1 MKPGAI
7 GCVKMNVFLN
17 YGKLAMI
24 AALGLAG
31 TAQAAQTVIKVD
43 DTKPGVVINKNNM
56 MSADLAIWNPPSRY
70 YDMTDAL
77 VDGGYTLFRFPNGSL
92 SNDYHWNGIG
102 KYDSTGLW
110 ITTEEE
116 GKYAPGFLG
125 ETIYRGTTK
134 DNYGFV
140 RRSHLADGKME
151 TMWWGEILD
160 PNDPPWVV
168 VEFPE
173 KKLLDSIQ
181 INWGDLRPKAF
192 QYEYWTTD
200 YAEYPGVHQALT
212 NDLKLEAN
220 VKVTGPETLY
230 KGKSV
235 RTRYVAI
242 RFKLQD
248 LPGKGVQIREMKMFS
263 DGEDLL
269 AGNEYKMYAMSTR
282 NGDKARTDWTNI
294 PWHFEEF
301 MKYLGTLPKSADG
314 KPAQAVICV
323 NAGTGTSKEAA
334 AWVRYANKVKGY
346 NIKQWE
352 IGNELDGEWE
362 ESGPISARHY
372 AARYLEY
379 ARAMKAVDPTII
391 LHGPLLSTHKMM
403 QKGAGILD
411 GKYWMVEFL
420 RIVGE
425 AEIADGKR
433 YLDAVDLHNYP
444 YWTPNGANAR
454 DMLKAMLDVGP
465 NMDTLDVWMKRH
477 LPGVDKVPSA
487 SGEEKRRVFLSEFST
502 NVQGYSLL
510 MDYPQAT
517 AMAMIFAQH
526 AVRFGDRLQVLP
538 WDAFGNL
545 FKSPD
550 DTWGTISMSALLK
563 DGSWNKWK
571 SLEPTA
577 EYYGVYM
584 TFKQF
589 LEDGFAVVPVES
601 SNSEVVAYALAKKA
615 SGASQGQNAAGDSA
629 RVMLV
634 NLSDIPQVV
643 QIDRASVGAGADKA
657 AIEVDVFG
665 EEQFKWVGDQKN
677 AYPYPKMGPSGRALD
692 VKKSRDITIPPFGLV
707 VAQINPRAVGADKA
721 TAKNAAT
728 PVVLAAAL
736 EKKVMMVGDTVDLF
750 VTAVQ
755 QNGQLTGAT
764 LKIPGFGKKGGDEVV
779 KVLPDDGKWNAS
791 IESFHVKVPVP
802 ETAKTTPV
810 VVQGTG
816 AKGTEIE
823 LTVTGLGGK
832 KTVQM
837 IPFRMRGAYRTTSIL
852 QNFDNGVDAV
862 DWFPVVGEGNTEMG
876 AKVFNG
882 NPPHGGFI
890 RHDFHIE
897 QPPTLGW
904 PNYSGAYYVVPQEI
918 KQSVGVV
925 FDYATNHNNPD
936 GYIEVQVQ
944 SDQVKD
950 YDEFMVRLRNTHG
963 TWVRDTLIWENM
975 SQEGWGKTI
984 PQLDPTKIKT
994 INFRARHSG
1003 VGYISLDNLYLLQED
1018 GTEVPMP
1025 KGLRRLR

>member
-1 MKPGAI
+1 MKKKFVLSA
-7 GCVKMNVFLN
+7 
-17 YGKLAMI
+17 AMI

-173 KKLLDSIQ
+173 KKNIDSLQ
-181 INWGDLRPKAF
+181 ISWGDLRPKAF

-212 NDLKLEAN
+212 NDLKLEAS
-220 VKVTGPETLY
+220 VKVTGPETMY

-263 DGEDLL
+263 NGEDLL

-411 GKYWMVEFL
+411 GKYWMEEFL

-444 YWTPNGANAR
+444 YWTPNGANAK

-550 DTWGTISMSALLK
+550 DTWGTISMTALLK
-563 DGSWNKWK
+563 EGSWNKWK

-601 SNSEVVAYALAKKA
+601 SNSEVVAYALAKDK
-615 SGASQGQNAAGDSA
+615 SA
-629 RVMLV
+629 RVLLA
-634 NLSDIPQVV
+634 NLSDVAQVV
-643 QIDRASVGAGADKA
+643 QIDRVSVGAGADKA

-677 AYPYPKMGPSGRALD
+677 AYPYPKMGPSGRRLNPE
-692 VKKSRDITIPPFGLV
+692 KSRDITIPPFGLV
-707 VAQINPRAVGADKA
+707 VAQINPRAVGTDKA

-764 LKIPGFGKKGGDEVV
+764 LKIPGFGKKGSAMTVNV
-779 KVLPDDGKWNAS
+779 TPDDGKWDAS
-791 IESFHVKVPVP
+791 VESFHVKVPVP
-802 ETAKTTPV
+802 EHAKTTPV

-832 KTVQM
+832 KTVQK
-837 IPFRMRGAYRTTSIL
+837 IPFRVRGAYRTTSVL

-963 TWVRDTLIWENM
+963 SWVRDTLIWENM
-975 SQEGWGKTI
+975 TQEGWGKTI

-1003 VGYISLDNLYLLQED
+1003 VGYISLDNIFLLQED

>member
-1 MKPGAI
+1 MKKKFVLSA
-7 GCVKMNVFLN
+7 
-17 YGKLAMI
+17 AML
-24 AALGLAG
+24 AALGLVG

-43 DTKPGVVINKNNM
+43 DTKPGIVINKKNM
-56 MSADLAIWNPPSRY
+56 MAADLAIWNPPSRY

-173 KKLLDSIQ
+173 KKNIDSLQ
-181 INWGDLRPKAF
+181 ISWGDLRPKAF
-192 QYEYWTTD
+192 RYEYWTTD

-230 KGKSV
+230 KGNSV

-242 RFKLQD
+242 RFNLQD

-263 DGEDLL
+263 NGEDLL

-411 GKYWMVEFL
+411 GKFWMEEFL

-444 YWTPNGANAR
+444 YWTPNGANAK

-510 MDYPQAT
+510 MDYPQAA

-550 DTWGTISMSALLK
+550 DTWGTISMTALLK
-563 DGSWNKWK
+563 EGSWNKWK

-601 SNSEVVAYALAKKA
+601 SNPEVVAYALSKK
-615 SGASQGQNAAGDSA
+615 GAAGAGDSA
-629 RVMLV
+629 RVLLV
-634 NLSDIPQVV
+634 NLSDISQVV
-643 QIDRASVGAGADKA
+643 QIDRASAGGKNENVRT
-657 AIEVDVFG
+657 EVDVFG

-677 AYPYPKMGPSGRALD
+677 AYPYPKMGPSGRRLNSA
-692 VKKSRDITIPPFGLV
+692 KSRDVTVPPFGMAV
-707 VAQINPRAVGADKA
+707 VQINPRVVGADKA
-721 TAKNAAT
+721 SAKKAAT

-736 EKKVMMVGDTVDLF
+736 EKKVMMRGDTLDLF
-750 VTAVQ
+750 GTVTQ
-755 QNGQLTGAT
+755 QNGQLTGAV
-764 LKIPGFGKKGGDEVV
+764 LKIPGFGKNGSAMTVNIT
-779 KVLPDDGKWNAS
+779 PDDGKWDAS

-802 ETAKTTPV
+802 EHAKTTPV

-816 AKGTEIE
+816 AKGTEME

-832 KTVQM
+832 KTVQK
-837 IPFRMRGAYRTTSIL
+837 IPFRIRGAYRTTSIL
-852 QNFDNGVDAV
+852 QNFDNGLDAV

-963 TWVRDTLIWENM
+963 GWVRDTLIWENM
-975 SQEGWGKTI
+975 SQEGWGKTV

-1003 VGYISLDNLYLLQED
+1003 KGYISLDNIFLLQED
-1018 GTEVPMP
+1018 GKEVPMP

>member
-1 MKPGAI
+1 MKKKFVLSA
-7 GCVKMNVFLN
+7 
-17 YGKLAMI
+17 AMI

-31 TAQAAQTVIKVD
+31 TAQAAQMVIKVD

-140 RRSHLADGKME
+140 RRSHLADGNME

-173 KKLLDSIQ
+173 KKNIDSLQ
-181 INWGDLRPKAF
+181 ISWGDLRPKAF

-212 NDLKLEAN
+212 NDLKLEAS

-263 DGEDLL
+263 NGEDLL

-372 AARYLEY
+372 AARFLEY

-411 GKYWMVEFL
+411 GKYWMEEFL

-444 YWTPNGANAR
+444 YWTPNGANAK

-550 DTWGTISMSALLK
+550 DTWGTISMTALLK
-563 DGSWNKWK
+563 EGSWNKWK

-615 SGASQGQNAAGDSA
+615 SGASRGQNAAGDSA
-629 RVMLV
+629 RVLLA
-634 NLSDIPQVV
+634 NLSDVPQVV
-643 QIDRASVGAGADKA
+643 QIDRVSGSDDKVRT
-657 AIEVDVFG
+657 EVDIFG
-665 EEQFKWVGDQKN
+665 EDQFKWVGDQKN
-677 AYPYPKMGPSGRALD
+677 AYPYPKMGPSGRRLNPA
-692 VKKSRDITIPPFGLV
+692 KSRDITIPPFGMAV
-707 VAQINPRAVGADKA
+707 VQINPRVVGADKA
-721 TAKNAAT
+721 TAKDAAT

-736 EKKVMMVGDTVDLF
+736 EKKVMMRGDTLDLF
-750 VTAVQ
+750 GTVTQ

-764 LKIPGFGKKGGDEVV
+764 LKIPGFGANGGSKTVNIM
-779 KVLPDDGKWNAS
+779 PDDGKWNAS

-810 VVQGTG
+810 VVQGPG
-816 AKGTEIE
+816 VKGTEIE

-832 KTVQM
+832 KTVQK
-837 IPFRMRGAYRTTSIL
+837 IPFRVRGAYRTTSIL

-1003 VGYISLDNLYLLQED
+1003 VGYISLDNIYLLQED

>member
-1 MKPGAI
+1 MKIKFVLSTAI
-7 GCVKMNVFLN
+7 VAVF
-17 YGKLAMI
+17 
-24 AALGLAG
+24 GLAG
-31 TAQAAQTVIKVD
+31 VTQAAQNIITVD
-43 DTKPGVVINKNNM
+43 DTQPGLVINKDHM
-56 MSADLAIWNPPSRY
+56 MAADLAIWNPPTRY

-77 VDGGYTLFRFPNGSL
+77 VDGGYQLFRFPNGSL
-92 SNDYHWNGIG
+92 SNDYHWNGAG
-102 KYDSTGLW
+102 SYDSTGLW
-110 ITTEEE
+110 IADE
-116 GKYAPGFLG
+116 KKWAPGFLG

-151 TMWWGEILD
+151 TIWWGEILD

-173 KKLLDSIQ
+173 KKDIDSLQ
-181 INWGDLRPKAF
+181 ISWGDLRPKAF

-212 NDLKLEAN
+212 NDLKLEAS
-220 VKVTGPETLY
+220 VKVTGPETMY

-263 DGEDLL
+263 NGEDLL

-282 NGDKARTDWTNI
+282 NGDKARTDWTGI
-294 PWHFEEF
+294 KWHFEEF

-372 AARYLEY
+372 AARFLEY

-411 GKYWMVEFL
+411 GKYWMEEFL

-444 YWTPNGANAR
+444 YWTPNGANAK
-454 DMLKAMLDVGP
+454 DMLNAMLEVGP

-510 MDYPQAT
+510 MDYPQAS
-517 AMAMIFAQH
+517 AVAMIFAQH

-550 DTWGTISMSALLK
+550 ETWGTISMTALLK
-563 DGSWNKWK
+563 EGAWNKWK

-577 EYYGVYM
+577 EYYGLYM
-584 TFKQF
+584 TFKNF
-589 LEDGFAVVPVES
+589 LEDGFAVAPTTS
-601 SNSEVVAYALAKKA
+601 STPDVNAYSICK
-615 SGASQGQNAAGDSA
+615 GDSC
-629 RVMLV
+629 RVLLV
-634 NLSDIPQVV
+634 NMTDVKQVV
-643 QIDRASVGAGADKA
+643 QINRKSGASDMVRT
-657 AIEVDVFG
+657 EVDVFG
-665 EEQFKWVGDQKN
+665 EEQFNWIGDGKN
-677 AYPYPKMGPSGRALD
+677 AYPYPKMGPSGSRLNPA
-692 VKKSRDITIPPFGLV
+692 KSRDVMVPPFGMAV
-707 VAQINPRAVGADKA
+707 VQINPRVVGADKA
-721 TAKNAAT
+721 SAAKAAT

-736 EKKVMMVGDTVDLF
+736 EKKVMMRGDTLDLF
-750 VTAVQ
+750 GTVTQ

-764 LKIPGFGKKGGDEVV
+764 LKVPGFGKNGGSVTKNIV
-779 KVLPDDGKWNAS
+779 PDDGKWNAS
-791 IESFHVKVPVP
+791 IESFHLKVPVP

-810 VVQGTG
+810 VVQGSG
-816 AKGTEIE
+816 AKGTEME
-823 LTVTGLGGK
+823 LTVAGVGGK
-832 KTVQM
+832 KITYK
-837 IPFRMRGAYRTTSIL
+837 IPFRVRGAYRTTSFI
-852 QNFDNGVDAV
+852 QNFDNGIDAV
-862 DWFPVVGEGNTEMG
+862 DWFPVVNGENATSMD
-876 AKVFNG
+876 AKVYNG
-882 NPPHGGFI
+882 NPPLGGFM
-890 RHDFHIE
+890 RHDFFIE
-897 QPPTLGW
+897 QPPEQGW
-904 PNYSGAYYVVPQEI
+904 PNFSGAYYVLPEEVH
-918 KQSVGVV
+918 KSVGVV

-936 GYIEVQVQ
+936 GYFELLVQ
-944 SDQVKD
+944 SSQVED
-950 YDEFMVRLRNTHG
+950 YDDFMVRLKNTHG
-963 TWVRDTLIWENM
+963 NWVRDTVIWENM
-975 SQEGWGKTI
+975 TQEGWGKNI
-984 PQLDPTKIKT
+984 PQLDPAKIKHFA
-994 INFRARHSG
+994 FRARYSG
-1003 VGYISLDNLYLLQED
+1003 KGFISLDNIYLLQED
-1018 GTEVPMP
+1018 GSEVPMP

>member
-1 MKPGAI
+1 MKKKFA
-7 GCVKMNVFLN
+7 LSA
-17 YGKLAMI
+17 AML

-31 TAQAAQTVIKVD
+31 VAQAAQTVIKVD
-43 DTKPGVVINKNNM
+43 DTKPGIVIKKDM
-56 MSADLAIWNPPSRY
+56 MMAADLAIWNPPSRY
-70 YDMTDAL
+70 YDLTDAF
-77 VDGGYTLFRFPNGSL
+77 VDGGYQLYRFPNGSL

-110 ITTEEE
+110 ISTEEE

-140 RRSHLADGKME
+140 RRSHLADGNMN
-151 TMWWGEILD
+151 TIWWGEILD

-173 KKLLDSIQ
+173 KKNIDSIQ
-181 INWGDLRPKAF
+181 ISWGDLRPKAF

-212 NDLKLEAN
+212 NDLKLEAK
-220 VKVTGPETLY
+220 VKVTGAETMY
-230 KGKSV
+230 KGKTV

-263 DGEDLL
+263 EGTDLL

-301 MKYLGTLPKSADG
+301 MTYINGLPKSANG

-334 AWVRYANKVKGY
+334 AWVKYANKVKGY

-372 AARYLEY
+372 AARFLEY

-391 LHGPLLSTHKMM
+391 IHGPLLSTHKMM

-411 GKYWMVEFL
+411 GKYWMEEFL

-425 AEIADGKR
+425 AEKADGKR

-444 YWTPNGANAR
+444 YWTPNGANAK

-477 LPGVDKVPSA
+477 LPGVDVVPSA

-563 DGSWNKWK
+563 EGSWNKWK

-577 EYYGVYM
+577 EYYGLYM
-584 TFKQF
+584 TFKRF
-589 LEDGFAVVPVES
+589 LEEGFAVVPAES
-601 SNSEVVAYALAKKA
+601 SNPDVVAYALASPAGKN
-615 SGASQGQNAAGDSA
+615 GAANSA
-629 RVMLV
+629 RVLLA

-643 QIDRASVGAGADKA
+643 QIDRASVEATGGKGDNAS
-657 AIEVDVFG
+657 IEVDVFG

-677 AYPYPKMGPSGRALD
+677 AYPYPKMGPSGRKLD
-692 VKKSRDITIPPFGLV
+692 VKKSRDITIPPFGVV
-707 VAQINPRAVGADKA
+707 VAQINPNVS
-721 TAKNAAT
+721 KNAGA

-736 EKKVMMVGDTVDLF
+736 EKKVMMLGDTLDLF
-750 VTAVQ
+750 GTVTQ
-755 QNGQLTGAT
+755 QDGQVTGAT
-764 LKIPGFGKKGGDEVV
+764 LKVPGFGKNGAAATV
-779 KVLPDDGKWNAS
+779 KITPDDGKWDAAV
-791 IESFHVKVPVP
+791 ESFHVKVPVP
-802 ETAKTTPV
+802 EYAKATPV
-810 VVQGTG
+810 VVQGSG
-816 AKGTEIE
+816 AKGTEME
-823 LTVTGLGGK
+823 LTVTGQGGK
-832 KTVQM
+832 KTVQK
-837 IPFRMRGAYRTTSIL
+837 IPFRIRGKYRTTSIL
-852 QNFDNGVDAV
+852 QNFDNGLDAV
-862 DWFPVVGEGNTEMG
+862 DWFPVVGEGNTEMN

-890 RHDFHIE
+890 RHDFHVE
-897 QPPTLGW
+897 QPPAQGW
-904 PNYSGAYYVVPQEI
+904 PNYSGAYYVVPPEI
-918 KQSVGVV
+918 KKSVGVV

-944 SDQVKD
+944 SEQVKD
-950 YDEFMVRLRNTHG
+950 YDEFMVRLKTTRGN
-963 TWVRDTLIWENM
+963 WMRDTLIWENM
-975 SQEGWGKTI
+975 TQEGWGKTI

-1003 VGYISLDNLYLLQED
+1003 VGYISLDNIYLLQED

>member
-1 MKPGAI
+1 MKKKFVLSAA
-7 GCVKMNVFLN
+7 M
-17 YGKLAMI
+17 LA
-24 AALGLAG
+24 AFGLST

-173 KKLLDSIQ
+173 KKNIDSLQ
-181 INWGDLRPKAF
+181 ISWGDLRPKAF
-192 QYEYWTTD
+192 RYEYWTTD

-220 VKVTGPETLY
+220 VKVTGPETMY

-263 DGEDLL
+263 NGEDLL

-411 GKYWMVEFL
+411 GKYWMEEFL

-444 YWTPNGANAR
+444 YWTPNGANAK
-454 DMLKAMLDVGP
+454 DMLKAMLDVGH

-550 DTWGTISMSALLK
+550 DTWGTISMTALLK
-563 DGSWNKWK
+563 EGSWNKWK

-589 LEDGFAVVPVES
+589 LEEGFAVVPATS
-601 SNSEVVAYALAKKA
+601 TNSNVVAYALAKK
-615 SGASQGQNAAGDSA
+615 GAAGAGDSA
-629 RVMLV
+629 RVLLA
-634 NLSDIPQVV
+634 NLSDVAQVV
-643 QIDRASVGAGADKA
+643 QIDRASVGSKKENSR
-657 AIEVDVFG
+657 IEVDVFG
-665 EEQFKWVGDQKN
+665 EDQFKWIGDGKN
-677 AYPYPKMGPSGRALD
+677 AYPYPKMGPSGRRLNPA
-692 VKKSRDITIPPFGLV
+692 KSRDVMIPPFGMAV
-707 VAQINPRAVGADKA
+707 VQINPRVVGADKA
-721 TAKNAAT
+721 SAKNAAT

-736 EKKVMMVGDTVDLF
+736 EKKVMMRGDTLDLF
-750 VTAVQ
+750 GTVSQ
-755 QNGQLTGAT
+755 QDGEITGASI
-764 LKIPGFGKKGGDEVV
+764 KIPDFGPKGGSKTVNIT
-779 KVLPDDGKWNAS
+779 PDDGKWNAS

-802 ETAKTTPV
+802 ETAKIT
-810 VVQGTG
+810 
-816 AKGTEIE
+816 AATEKLPE
-823 LTVTGLGGK
+823 MALTVTGLGGK
-832 KTVQM
+832 KTVQK
-837 IPFRMRGAYRTTSIL
+837 IPFRVRGAYRTTSCM
-852 QNFDNGVDAV
+852 QNFDNGLDAV
-862 DWFPVVGEGNTEMG
+862 DWFPVVNGDNATSMD
-876 AKVFNG
+876 AKVYNG
-882 NPPHGGFI
+882 NPPLGGYI
-890 RHDFHIE
+890 RHDWIIE
-897 QPPTLGW
+897 QPPELGW
-904 PNYSGAYYVVPQEI
+904 PNYSGAYYVLPPEV
-918 KQSVGVV
+918 KNSVGIV
-925 FDYATNHNNPD
+925 FDYSTNHNNPD
-936 GYIEVQVQ
+936 GYIELQIM
-944 SDQVKD
+944 SEQVKD
-950 YDEFMVRLRNTHG
+950 YDEFMVRLKNTRG
-963 TWVRDTLIWENM
+963 NWVRDTLIWENM
-975 SQEGWGKTI
+975 SQEGWGKNV
-984 PQLDPTKIKT
+984 PQLDPRQIK
-994 INFRARHSG
+994 NFAFRARWSG
-1003 VGYISLDNLYLLQED
+1003 KGFISLDNIYLLQED
-1018 GTEVPMP
+1018 GKEVPMP

>member
-1 MKPGAI
+1 MKKKFVLSA
-7 GCVKMNVFLN
+7 
-17 YGKLAMI
+17 AMI

-173 KKLLDSIQ
+173 KKNIDSLQ
-181 INWGDLRPKAF
+181 ISWGDLRPKAF

-212 NDLKLEAN
+212 NDLKLEAS
-220 VKVTGPETLY
+220 VKVTGPETMY

-235 RTRYVAI
+235 RTRYVAV

-263 DGEDLL
+263 NGEDLL

-411 GKYWMVEFL
+411 GKYWMEEFL

-444 YWTPNGANAR
+444 YWTPNGANAK

-550 DTWGTISMSALLK
+550 DTWGTISMTALLK
-563 DGSWNKWK
+563 EGSWNKWK

-584 TFKQF
+584 AFKQF

-601 SNSEVVAYALAKKA
+601 SNSEVVAYALAKK
-615 SGASQGQNAAGDSA
+615 GAAGAGDSA
-629 RVMLV
+629 RVLLA

-677 AYPYPKMGPSGRALD
+677 AYPYPKMGPSGRRLD
-692 VKKSRDITIPPFGLV
+692 AAKSRDITIPPFGLV

-721 TAKNAAT
+721 SAKNAAT

-736 EKKVMMVGDTVDLF
+736 EKKVMMRGDTLDLF
-750 VTAVQ
+750 GTVTQ

-764 LKIPGFGKKGGDEVV
+764 LKIPGFGKNGSAMTVNV
-779 KVLPDDGKWNAS
+779 TPDDGKWDAP

-832 KTVQM
+832 KTVQK
-837 IPFRMRGAYRTTSIL
+837 IPFRVRGAYRTTSIL

-963 TWVRDTLIWENM
+963 SWVRDTLIWENM

-1003 VGYISLDNLYLLQED
+1003 VGYISLDNIYLLQED